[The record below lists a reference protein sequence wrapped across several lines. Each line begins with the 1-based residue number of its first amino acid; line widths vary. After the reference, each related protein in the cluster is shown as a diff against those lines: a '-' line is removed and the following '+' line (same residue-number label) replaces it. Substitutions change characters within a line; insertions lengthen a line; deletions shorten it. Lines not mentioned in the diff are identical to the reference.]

1 MTLSTSEV
9 ASWCSRAS
17 ESSRFSLAVSSL
29 SPACCL
35 LLRREVGALRLFV
48 ALRAV
53 EEWRF
58 CIREPVQIN
67 PLQIEYRQ
75 LNARRNLTR
84 FPDTGQRTTCRNVSG
99 PAMLRNGPASLVGHN
114 GPWSKPEMIVGI
126 WHGRSPPSGRQTR
139 QLSAQ

>member
-35 LLRREVGALRLFV
+35 RLRREVGALRLFV

-99 PAMLRNGPASLVGHN
+99 PRRCGM
-114 GPWSKPEMIVGI
+114 
-126 WHGRSPPSGRQTR
+126 GRRLLFAATD
-139 QLSAQ
+139 